1 MSSRTM
7 NCTQTCY
14 LSNAAIPATTQPIP
28 AYLSLPLIS
37 TSCRL
42 GEQDERLL
50 RSSAIMEDSP

>member
-1 MSSRTM
+1 M

-14 LSNAAIPATTQPIP
+14 LSNAAIPATTQPIT

-50 RSSAIMEDSP
+50 QSSAIMEDSL